1 MFSRIVGAALFVTG
15 LAIRVWCVY
24 LLARVLDLKELGQTR
39 RPDEYITHGP
49 YAVVKHPAY
58 WGSMMM
64 ISGLGMVVMGW
75 MGVVLS
81 LPAIPYF
88 TGRAQSENRLREV
101 TEKEKTMDFGLG
113 DW

>member
-1 MFSRIVGAALFVTG
+1 
-15 LAIRVWCVY
+15 
-24 LLARVLDLKELGQTR
+24 
-39 RPDEYITHGP
+39 
-49 YAVVKHPAY
+49 
-58 WGSMMM
+58 M